1 MYSKIFESTE
11 LEHLLLRKVFT
22 ALLDQ
27 VRSKVM
33 FSIDSH
39 NFGLFFAARGVAP
52 CWPVEIMQLQ
62 STCLL
67 LAYPFR
73 HCFTHSI

>member
-1 MYSKIFESTE
+1 MYSKIFESTK
-11 LEHLLLRKVFT
+11 LEHLLIRKVFT

-39 NFGLFFAARGVAP
+39 NFGLFCSQMGCP
-52 CWPVEIMQLQ
+52 
-62 STCLL
+62 L
-67 LAYPFR
+67 LASRNNAASKHTLALSLSF
-73 HCFTHSI
+73 

>member
-1 MYSKIFESTE
+1 MMYSKVFESTE

-39 NFGLFFAARGVAP
+39 NFGLF
-52 CWPVEIMQLQ
+52 LQ
-62 STCLL
+62 PEALPP
-67 LAYPFR
+67 AGQ
-73 HCFTHSI
+73 

>member
-1 MYSKIFESTE
+1 MMYSKIFESTE

-39 NFGLFFAARGVAP
+39 NFGLF
-52 CWPVEIMQLQ
+52 LQ
-62 STCLL
+62 PEGLPP
-67 LAYPFR
+67 AGQWK
-73 HCFTHSI
+73 

>member
-1 MYSKIFESTE
+1 MMYSKVFESTE

-39 NFGLFFAARGVAP
+39 NFGLF
-52 CWPVEIMQLQ
+52 LQ
-62 STCLL
+62 PEGLSP
-67 LAYPFR
+67 AGQ
-73 HCFTHSI
+73 